1 MPGTA
6 FTLKLEAQ
14 RRCPCCGRERSKLR
28 ASIANVRTA
37 TSFECTAIFVATDD
51 AIENY
56 KPCPGGSKLAAK
68 LLTIEVQ
75 GKLDQ

>member
-1 MPGTA
+1 MAITA

-14 RRCPCCGRERSKLR
+14 RRCPCCGRERSKLG
-28 ASIANVRTA
+28 ASIPNVRTT
-37 TSFECTAIFVATDD
+37 TSFECSAIFVETDD

-68 LLTIEVQ
+68 LLTIEAQ
-75 GKLDQ
+75 GKLEQ

>member
-1 MPGTA
+1 MSASA
-6 FTLKLEAQ
+6 FILKLEAQ
-14 RRCPCCGRERSKLR
+14 TRCPCCGRERSKLS
-28 ASIANVRTA
+28 ATIGNVMTA